1 MNLITILLSLLLIY
15 LLIIFIITFATRS
28 SVLDAKTK
36 VNDFIKEVFLT
47 ETPPPQQS
55 YGISIGIDDL
65 GNAHADIVEKEFDGL
80 KKIFSDFS
88 FIGYESIGNHIA
100 YSFEVGEPLLELSD
114 EEMYSLCL
122 KRCTM
127 MVHHI
132 IHKYNP
138 FWGYTPDLV
147 SIKLSGNQL
156 IIYIAENDA
165 GKKENV
171 LFVGQMRKVLKQQQ
185 ASQTTTLEES
195 WNV

>member
-88 FIGYESIGNHIA
+88 FVGYECIGNHIA

-147 SIKLSGNQL
+147 SIKLSGNRL

-171 LFVGQMRKVLKQQQ
+171 LFIGQMRKVLKQQQ

>member
-28 SVLDAKTK
+28 SVLDARTK

>member
-1 MNLITILLSLLLIY
+1 MYLLTLILLALLIY

-88 FIGYESIGNHIA
+88 FVGYECIGNNIA

-138 FWGYTPDLV
+138 YAGYTPDLV
-147 SIKLSGNQL
+147 SVKIVGNTV
-156 IIYIAENDA
+156 IIYIAENDTGRMENA
-165 GKKENV
+165 IFARRMQNV
-171 LFVGQMRKVLKQQQ
+171 LREPKMP
-185 ASQTTTLEES
+185 QTTPLEES
-195 WNV
+195 WSD

>member
-15 LLIIFIITFATRS
+15 LLIIFIITLATKC
-28 SVLDAKTK
+28 SVVKARNK
-36 VNDFIKEVFLT
+36 VIAFIKEVFLSK
-47 ETPPPQQS
+47 TPLPQQS

-88 FIGYESIGNHIA
+88 FVGYECIGNHIA

-138 FWGYTPDLV
+138 YAGYTPDLV
-147 SIKLSGNQL
+147 SVKIVGNTV
-156 IIYIAENDA
+156 IIYIAENDTGRMENA
-165 GKKENV
+165 IFARRMQNV
-171 LFVGQMRKVLKQQQ
+171 LREPKMP
-185 ASQTTTLEES
+185 QTTPLEES
-195 WNV
+195 WSD

>member
-1 MNLITILLSLLLIY
+1 MYLLTLILLALLIY

-28 SVLDAKTK
+28 SVLDARTK